1 MERKSENPGR
11 NINFCSLV
19 IGFLLALCLV
29 LAIGAADG
37 SDDSPGQYQCC
48 AAGDDSLAVF
58 VVETGTGHTWRLS
71 RTDNYDLGTP
81 YARKSVRRGI
91 TPMLD

>member
-1 MERKSENPGR
+1 MDRKNP
-11 NINFCSLV
+11 NLNVNFTSMV
-19 IGFLLALCLV
+19 IGFLLAMCLM
-29 LAIGAADG
+29 LAAGAAGG
-37 SDDSPGQYQCC
+37 SDDEVGQYQCC

-58 VVETGTGHTWRLS
+58 VVETSTGHTWRLS

-81 YARKSVRRGI
+81 YSRSSLRKSI

>member
-1 MERKSENPGR
+1 MDRKSLSPNV
-11 NINFCSLV
+11 NFTSMV
-19 IGFLLALCLV
+19 IGFLLAVCLM
-29 LAIGAADG
+29 LAAGAADG
-37 SDDSPGQYQCC
+37 GDDEVGQYQCC

-58 VVETGTGHTWRLS
+58 VVETSTGHTWRLS

-81 YARKSVRRGI
+81 YSRSSLRKSI

>member
-1 MERKSENPGR
+1 MDRKSPSLNM
-11 NINFCSLV
+11 NFTSMV
-19 IGFLLALCLV
+19 IGFLLATCLM
-29 LAIGAADG
+29 LAAGAAGG
-37 SDDSPGQYQCC
+37 SDDEVGQYTCC

-58 VVETGTGHTWRLS
+58 VVETSTGHAWRLS

-81 YARKSVRRGI
+81 FSRSSLRKSI

>member
-1 MERKSENPGR
+1 MECKSERLGR
-11 NINFCSLV
+11 NINFSGLA
-19 IGFLLALCLV
+19 IGFLLALCLM
-29 LAIGAADG
+29 LAIGATDG

-58 VVETGTGHTWRLS
+58 VVETSTGHTWRVS

-81 YARKSVRRGI
+81 YARKSVRRSI

>member
-1 MERKSENPGR
+1 MERRSEDFSR
-11 NINFCSLV
+11 YISFSSLA
-19 IGFLLALCLV
+19 IGFLLALCLM
-29 LAIGAADG
+29 LAIGAANGNGDE
-37 SDDSPGQYQCC
+37 PGQYQCC

-58 VVETGTGHTWRLS
+58 VVETSTGHTWRLS

-81 YARKSVRRGI
+81 YARKSARRSI